1 MKLDLP
7 ANIIYNIDT
16 MKSLRMISNQNTE
29 RAMWTDGD
37 RIMVSGSRDQYE
49 MMTYT
54 HMLLREEGNTDLVE
68 GIALL
73 LKIHGKKI
81 D

>member
-1 MKLDLP
+1 ML
-7 ANIIYNIDT
+7 
-16 MKSLRMISNQNTE
+16 SNQNTE
-29 RAMWTDGD
+29 KAMWTDGY
-37 RIMVSGSRDQYE
+37 RVMVSKNKDQYE

-54 HMLLREEGNTDLVE
+54 HMLLREEGDTDLVE

-81 D
+81 EKY

>member
-1 MKLDLP
+1 LKLDLP

-49 MMTYT
+49 M
-54 HMLLREEGNTDLVE
+54 
-68 GIALL
+68 
-73 LKIHGKKI
+73 
-81 D
+81 